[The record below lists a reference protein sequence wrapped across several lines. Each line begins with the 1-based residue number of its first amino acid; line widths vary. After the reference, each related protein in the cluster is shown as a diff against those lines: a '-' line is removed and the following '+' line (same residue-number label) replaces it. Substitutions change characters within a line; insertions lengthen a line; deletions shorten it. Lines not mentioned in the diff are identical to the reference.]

1 VVFFFWS
8 GNPMRNNQPVSQKE
22 IAFPKGRVIISR
34 TDLKG
39 RITMVNDAFVA
50 ISGYSTEELIGQPHN
65 LLRHPDMP
73 SEAFRDLWATVKAG
87 RSWSAIVKNRCKNGD
102 HYWIRANVTPLPDG
116 SGYMSVRTEAS
127 RNEIETAQALYAQ
140 MQHSTLHLSG
150 GQIARGGL
158 IGWFTDKN
166 RRLLLTHRLWAVLIL
181 TVGLLV
187 WGAGSALSSQQTLLE
202 ELQKVTSVSN
212 TGSSQN
218 PALIATIEKAR
229 ISHSQSMGIVIG
241 AVVLGLV
248 LFSLTLAYLSRT
260 LRKTQNTIHQIAT
273 SGDLS
278 QPLVI
283 SHHDELGRILTE
295 VAVMR
300 SKLHEMIGDLVD
312 RVEGIGPSV
321 LTMKTTVDG
330 AAGMAANQSK
340 AASSMA
346 SAIEQLSVSVE
357 QVRDHANESRSLSEQ
372 SSQLA
377 REGGAT
383 IMRAADE
390 IQAIAAAVQTAVG
403 AVRSLEGHSARIS
416 NIVQVIRDI
425 ADQTNLLALNAAIEA
440 ARAGESGR
448 GFAVVAD
455 EVRKLAE
462 RTSVSTLEIAEMVSL
477 IQSGTS
483 DVAHGMEESVNR
495 VTHGVDLAHE
505 AGKAVNN
512 IQESI
517 VSSAGTI
524 TGIFDA
530 LKEQAMATHLIAQRV
545 EEIAQSAEHGAASS
559 GEASE
564 AAHTIH
570 ALTDELRTVAHRF
583 TI

>member
-1 VVFFFWS
+1 
-8 GNPMRNNQPVSQKE
+8 MRNNQPVSQKE

-39 RITMVNDAFVA
+39 HITMVNDAFVA

-102 HYWIRANVTPLPDG
+102 HYWIRANITPLPDG

-158 IGWFTDKN
+158 IGWFADKN
-166 RRLLLTHRLWAVLIL
+166 RRLLLTHRLWAVLAL
-181 TVGLLV
+181 TIGLLV
-187 WGAGSALSSQQTLLE
+187 LGAGSALSNQQTLLE
-202 ELQKVTSVSN
+202 ELQKVTSVN
-212 TGSSQN
+212 KTGSSQN
-218 PALIATIEKAR
+218 PALTATIEKAR
-229 ISHSQSMGIVIG
+229 IYHAESLAIVIV
-241 AVVLGLV
+241 AVVLGIV
-248 LFSLTLAYLSRT
+248 LFSLTLAYLTRT
-260 LRKTQNTIHQIAT
+260 LRKTQNTIHQIAA

-278 QPLVI
+278 QPLFI

-295 VAVMR
+295 VTIMR

-330 AAGMAANQSK
+330 AAGIAANQSK

-377 REGGAT
+377 RDGGAT

-495 VTHGVDLAHE
+495 VTLGVDLAHE

-530 LKEQAMATHLIAQRV
+530 LKEQAIATHLIAQRI
-545 EEIAQSAEHGAASS
+545 EEIAQSAEHGATSS
-559 GEASE
+559 GEASD

-570 ALTDELRTVAHRF
+570 ILTDELRTVAHRF